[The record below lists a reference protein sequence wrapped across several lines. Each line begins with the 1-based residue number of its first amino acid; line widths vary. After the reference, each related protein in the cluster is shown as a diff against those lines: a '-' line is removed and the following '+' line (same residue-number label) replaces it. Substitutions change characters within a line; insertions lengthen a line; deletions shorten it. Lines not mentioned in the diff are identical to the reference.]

1 MGRKRNKRCTKAALT
16 ALLAIKAAARLNKPL
31 TLRSS
36 SKCAKKA
43 KSMRIPRLWTSR
55 LCHAPSL
62 IAGRGCF
69 VRCEACGSNKRGTQD
84 DPRCTAGR
92 AHISSPAGTV
102 AFDKGDVVGLYYG
115 REVSGDASGDYV
127 LRVNRNL
134 CLDAATSLCVS
145 RYINHCAA
153 NPNVRFARETVHN
166 GRVVVEIEDL
176 QKVRVHDEL
185 LAHYGTGYIIKK
197 S

>member
-1 MGRKRNKRCTKAALT
+1 MGRNKRCTKAALA

-36 SKCAKKA
+36 SKGAKKA
-43 KSMRIPRLWTSR
+43 QSVRIPRRWTSR
-55 LCHAPSL
+55 LCHAPSR

-69 VRCEACGSNKRGTQD
+69 VRCAACGANKRGVQD

-92 AHISSPAGTV
+92 AHISSRAGTV
-102 AFDKGDVVGLYYG
+102 VFDKGDVVGLYYG
-115 REVSGDASGDYV
+115 REVSGDATGDYV
-127 LRVNRNL
+127 LRVNDKL

-145 RYINHCAA
+145 RYINHRAA
-153 NPNVRFARETVHN
+153 NPNVRFARGGVRN
-166 GRVVVEIEDL
+166 GRVVVEI
-176 QKVRVHDEL
+176 KAVRRVREHDEL
-185 LAHYGTGYIIKK
+185 LAHYGTGYIITQ